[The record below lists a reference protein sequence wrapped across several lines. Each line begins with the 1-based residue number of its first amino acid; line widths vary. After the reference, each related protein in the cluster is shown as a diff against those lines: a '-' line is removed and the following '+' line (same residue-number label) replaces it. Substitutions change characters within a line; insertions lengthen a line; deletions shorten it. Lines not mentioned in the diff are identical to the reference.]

1 MNIILNIVFMDHST
15 PTALAE
21 MVTLKHV
28 LISFSTVQVSDEIQA
43 LLSSLRNND
52 AAILQQNKVSLT
64 HVLLFGDAS
73 FDKNTKHP
81 HRRSLLQAL
90 L

>member
-15 PTALAE
+15 PNALGE

-52 AAILQQNKVSLT
+52 AAIL
-64 HVLLFGDAS
+64 
-73 FDKNTKHP
+73 
-81 HRRSLLQAL
+81 
-90 L
+90 